1 MQDKITFILGT
12 RPEIIKI
19 APLAKKLNSEFIFTG
34 QHFNKNMS
42 DDFFHL
48 LDSENI
54 VNLKLSKEKRSS
66 VKTMSYE
73 ISLILQKSES
83 KKIVV
88 QGDTN
93 STLAGAIA
101 AKFTNKKL
109 FYLESGMRSGDL
121 MQVEEFNRILISHLS
136 DMNFCNHKTN
146 RENLIKE
153 NIPKEK
159 IFLSGSTVFSS
170 LLLINHEDI
179 KNGYENYILLTLHR
193 PENVDKKNKLFDIL
207 CSIDELNEK
216 VIFPIHPRTKD
227 KIDLSI
233 FTNITFIEPQN
244 YISFIELM
252 KNSKFIISDSGGVQE
267 EAAILRKPLL
277 IPRRHTERPEMLGV
291 FNLLTEDTKDLFTQ
305 SQKILNT
312 TSDLVTKVMTSKLLY
327 GKEEVID
334 KIRDV
339 ILK

>member
-19 APLAKKLNSEFIFTG
+19 APLVKKLNCDIIFTG

-54 VNLKLSKEKRSS
+54 VNLKLSEEKRSS
-66 VKTMSYE
+66 VQTMSHE
-73 ISLILQKSES
+73 ISSILKKSKS
-83 KKIVV
+83 NKVVV

-109 FYLESGMRSGDL
+109 FFLESGMRSGDL

-136 DMNFCNHKTN
+136 DINFCNHKSN
-146 RENLIKE
+146 KENLIKE
-153 NIPKEK
+153 NVPKEK

-170 LLLINHEDI
+170 LLLVDDSDSKSI
-179 KNGYENYILLTLHR
+179 YENYILLTLHR

-207 CSIDELNEK
+207 SSIDQLNEK
-216 VIFPIHPRTKD
+216 IIFPIHPRTKE

-233 FTNITFIEPQN
+233 FSNITFIEPQN
-244 YISFIELM
+244 YISFIGLM

-277 IPRRHTERPEMLGV
+277 IPRRHTERPEMLGI
-291 FNLLTEDTKDLFTQ
+291 FNLLIEDPKDLFFE
-305 SQKILNT
+305 SQKILNK
-312 TSDLVTKVMTSKLLY
+312 TSELVTKVMTSELIY
-327 GKEEVID
+327 GKEEVVGNIS
-334 KIRDV
+334 DV
-339 ILK
+339 ILG

>member
-121 MQVEEFNRILISHLS
+121 MQVEEFNRILVSHLS

-170 LLLINHEDI
+170 LLLINDEDI
-179 KNGYENYILLTLHR
+179 KNSYENYILLTLHR

-244 YISFIELM
+244 YITFIELM

-291 FNLLTEDTKDLFTQ
+291 FNLLTEDTKDLFTE